1 MLYEEEIVRL
11 PFAVE
16 ATVSGAVP
24 AVEAFEIVNVAPL
37 TAVIAVSA
45 GTAYSGTLEVTVT
58 RSPTLKVGVPE
69 TVYVIVVPARA
80 TDATKD

>member
-45 GTAYSGTLEVTVT
+45 GTAYAGTL
-58 RSPTLKVGVPE
+58 
-69 TVYVIVVPARA
+69 
-80 TDATKD
+80 

>member
-45 GTAYSGTLEVTVT
+45 GTAYAGTLEVTVT

-80 TDATKD
+80 TDAIKD